1 MLVDTCCTEGASWVE
16 EQAGALTGGKIGDTT
31 TGELSSGMSRWK
43 IRLPEPSKL
52 LTVAVGRGVVAVV
65 AVGRGVTVG
74 TWNPLIRSS

>member
-1 MLVDTCCTEGASWVE
+1 M
-16 EQAGALTGGKIGDTT
+16 GDTT

-43 IRLPEPSKL
+43 MRLPEPSKL

-74 TWNPLIRSS
+74 TWSPLIRSS